1 MLDAINTTFAEPP
14 AFLRL
19 HLYKTCEKRQAPA
32 QTVEQFIPYFYA
44 TKAAK
49 YSETLA
55 QMIVDFRLIFAI
67 DCLTLMCQ
75 KGTVQTVTI
84 QIFIVIPFGESPFIT
99 FFGSTTSSGGNGGS
113 NTNSTTSQIPP
124 TSTVGNQPQQLSSTT
139 SNGGNVSST
148 QGVSNAPSFTSKT
161 MSRTQGH
168 SGGTKTPERPA
179 TRSSSVT
186 ISQMASLFSVLI
198 STIMSPTGETTQ
210 RQPTAFSSVKTPAF
224 TKERPQTQKTGIN
237 TKTNETT
244 TQAISS
250 TTSSATSILAI
261 SVAGPMT
268 SPVATTMKSLVPTS
282 VGSSMTSSAG
292 TSAATS
298 AASSRTNSAATIVAS
313 SLTSSAATAV
323 ASSMKSPLA
332 SSITSSL
339 ASSAETEVASTRTI
353 SLSSS
358 AATAVASSRTSSLQ
372 AQLRP

>member
-1 MLDAINTTFAEPP
+1 INGESLKYENTPERSGLYFSYDLSWKPHFKITALACRHMLDAINTTFAEPP

-237 TKTNETT
+237 TTLSQKTGRTKSPAKPKTSKRSKATKPSETKT
-244 TQAISS
+244 ESTSSVQSFTSLYPSIASRVTSNQPKTEPFISS
-250 TTSSATSILAI
+250 TS
-261 SVAGPMT
+261 
-268 SPVATTMKSLVPTS
+268 
-282 VGSSMTSSAG
+282 G
-292 TSAATS
+292 T
-298 AASSRTNSAATIVAS
+298 
-313 SLTSSAATAV
+313 
-323 ASSMKSPLA
+323 
-332 SSITSSL
+332 
-339 ASSAETEVASTRTI
+339 
-353 SLSSS
+353 
-358 AATAVASSRTSSLQ
+358 
-372 AQLRP
+372 